1 MVTERTLAIADV
13 VREVAA
19 EVGHTPAQVALAWTL
34 QNPGVTAPVIGARTP
49 EQLVGNL
56 GALEVDFT
64 ADQLARLDK
73 VSAIDLG
80 YPHDLLASDHI
91 RTVTAGDLKIE
102 TRR

>member
-1 MVTERTLAIADV
+1 
-13 VREVAA
+13 
-19 EVGHTPAQVALAWTL
+19 
-34 QNPGVTAPVIGARTP
+34 VTAPVIGARTP